1 MKSKI
6 RQSKRLKSGKY
17 KTVIERNQWFSASSF
32 KNYVMRDTL
41 VDYLDLKKR
50 GFKEIDNDSIKKNS
64 SKYYLVPD
72 FNNYLLQKGIEF
84 EQKVINLI
92 TEIFDKL
99 TEIEV
104 SNTEKNDELLTQ
116 KSNEENSIDDDK
128 KSNEENSIDESND
141 EQMPQNTSNIPV
153 IVKVANQY
161 WDSYSIT
168 KFHETIEHMKKG
180 TPIIYQGVLHN
191 KLNNTFGTPDLI
203 IRSDYINK
211 FILDDPLTDSEEKHG
226 CAFSPHYHYRIID
239 IKYTTLKLASDG
251 YSLLNTGLMK
261 AYKIQ
266 VGVYND
272 ALSMVQKYFAPYGY
286 ILGRGY
292 TYSETINKNTTSYY
306 SDNCFDKLGV
316 IDFISRDNFYK
327 EEIEGG
333 INWITRLRTEGDNW
347 EILPKPSVEELYPNM
362 NIDGNYND
370 EKKYYAEQLHEITNV
385 WSCGINNR
393 INAFKNN
400 VYSWMDKNCTSKIMG
415 INGPKIAP
423 IVDEMLK
430 FNRGEIHPN
439 RLIMPVKITNNYADW
454 QRNDNLDFY
463 CDFETISD
471 IVDNFN
477 ELPIKGKTNYIYFIG
492 IYWHYGGEKFNDKT
506 IRPLKNKNKTTISRN
521 TSFDSLTVMENII
534 SKNKRTTRSSNNVK
548 KSSINNEKE
557 IIPSSGYKYFM
568 MNSLSDEE
576 EVKNLLLWIDFMYKL
591 ITYFSADKKVRIFH
605 WGNAEETFFIKA
617 VNKHPALCNFNPQ
630 WINILKII
638 KSEPIIIK
646 GIFSY
651 DLKAIS
657 NQLYKFGL
665 ISTTYEDTPITGLN
679 SMLYA
684 NNIYK
689 DMANGEITDE
699 TKQKINEIITYNRKD
714 CYSMYE
720 ICELFRANC

>member
-1 MKSKI
+1 MLIVCKYNIKMKLKI
-6 RQSKRLKSGKY
+6 RQSKRQKSNKY
-17 KTVIERNQWFSASSF
+17 KSVIERNQWYSASSF

-50 GFKEIDNDSIKKNS
+50 NFKEIDNDKVKK
-64 SKYYLVPD
+64 KYITISD

-84 EQKVINLI
+84 EQKIINLI

-99 TEIEV
+99 AEL
-104 SNTEKNDELLTQ
+104 EKENDKLSTNDNLLTVDTL
-116 KSNEENSIDDDK
+116 ST
-128 KSNEENSIDESND
+128 ND
-141 EQMPQNTSNIPV
+141 NISV
-153 IVKVANQY
+153 IVKVANNY
-161 WDSYSIT
+161 WDSYSIV
-168 KFHETIEHMKKG
+168 KYQETIEHMKKG

-191 KLNNTFGTPDLI
+191 KSNNTFGTPDII

-211 FILDDPLTDSEEKHG
+211 FILDDPLTDVEEKRG
-226 CAFSPHYHYRIID
+226 CAFSKNYHYRIID
-239 IKYTTLKLASDG
+239 IKYTTLKLSSDG

-272 ALSMVQKYFAPYGY
+272 ALTLIQKYASPYGY

-292 TYSETINKNTTSYY
+292 TYSETVDKKTTTYY

-316 IDFISRDNFYK
+316 IDFATRDYFYK

-333 INWITRLRTEGDNW
+333 INWLSRLRTEGENW
-347 EILPKPSVEELYPNM
+347 VVLPKPSVEELYPNM
-362 NIDGNYND
+362 NVDGNYNE
-370 EKKYYAEQLHEITNV
+370 EKQYFANELHEITNV

-400 VYSWMDKNCTSKIMG
+400 VYSWMDKNCTAKTMG
-415 INGPKIAP
+415 INGPKTAP
-423 IVDEMLK
+423 LIDEMLK
-430 FNRGEIHPN
+430 FNRGEIHPD

-492 IYWHYGGEKFNDKT
+492 IYWNYGGEQQKLNDKT

-534 SKNKRTTRSSNNVK
+534 LKNKRTTRSSNNVK
-548 KSSINNEKE
+548 KGSINNEKE

-591 ITYFSADKKVRIFH
+591 ITYFAADKKVRIFH

-679 SMLYA
+679 SILYA

-689 DMANGEITDE
+689 DMASSEILDGKIVITEE

-720 ICELFRANC
+720 ICELFRANY